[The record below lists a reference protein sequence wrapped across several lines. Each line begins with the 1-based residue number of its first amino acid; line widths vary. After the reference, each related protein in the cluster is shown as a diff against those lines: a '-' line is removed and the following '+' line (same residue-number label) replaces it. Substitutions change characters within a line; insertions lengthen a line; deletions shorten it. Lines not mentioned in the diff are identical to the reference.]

1 MANELEAL
9 QQYEVALKS
18 GQRYYH
24 DALKRGAYPYPPAL
38 DELVDEKNLAGRA
51 ELGVINI
58 PSELITGTKTAGRT
72 SALAGNFMPLL
83 QENTEFAMKWIRLCE
98 AHLGDE
104 GIRDP
109 IKCYEYLGRFYVMEG
124 NKRTSVLMSYGAPVI
139 PGYVTRLIPEYS
151 DDPEIQVYY
160 EFLHFY
166 SLTGNY
172 RVSFNRK
179 GGYTRLLAALG
190 TGDDHV
196 WTDRER
202 KSFSAGFQQFCA
214 AFDKLKTPDLTVTP
228 AEALLVW
235 MKVYSFSEIK
245 ELTLAELTD
254 KLRSI
259 WPDVKAAETP
269 EKAEVSTE
277 PKSESK
283 NILSKVL
290 SFTKPD
296 SVKVAFVYAYPPETS
311 AWIRAHDLGRQ
322 YMESAL
328 GDKVDATVYNAFDRD
343 YDTAM
348 EQAAADGAKI
358 LFATTPPMIDACRRL
373 VAKHPDIKVLNCA
386 LSQPYTGVRMYYSR
400 MYECKFITG
409 AIAGAMA
416 ENDTIGYISN
426 YPIIGDPANVNA
438 FALGARMTNPR
449 AKILLR
455 WSCLPGNALHDL
467 LDEGATVI
475 SNRDAANPV
484 SPFGSFIWGTYKIS
498 GEQEL
503 LPLAVPFWDWG
514 KFYERI
520 VLSVL
525 NGSWEHLSGDRSM
538 NYWWGMSSGAVSVQL
553 SDDLPDG
560 IQSLAKMLMR
570 GISTDFIHPFR
581 TRITD
586 QSGILRNDGS
596 RDFTVAELMQMN
608 WLCDNVDGRIPSFDE
623 LIPESRDTV
632 RLLGLYR
639 DEILPEKEAKQL

>member
-1 MANELEAL
+1 MSEMESI
-9 QQYEVALKS
+9 QQYNIALKA
-18 GQRYYH
+18 GQRYYRE
-24 DALKRGAYPYPPAL
+24 ALKRGAYPYPPAL
-38 DELVDEKNLAGRA
+38 DDMVDESRMAGRT
-51 ELGVINI
+51 ELGVIDI
-58 PSELITGTKTAGRT
+58 PTELISGTKTAGRT

-83 QENTEFAMKWIRLCE
+83 EENSEFGTKWIRLCE
-98 AHLGDE
+98 AHLSDE

-109 IKCYEYLGRFYVMEG
+109 IKCYEYLGRFYVLEG
-124 NKRTSVLMSYGAPVI
+124 NKRASVLMSYGAPLI
-139 PGYVTRLIPEYS
+139 PGNVTRLIPAYS
-151 DDPEIQVYY
+151 EDPEIQIYY

-166 SLTGNY
+166 SLTGLY

-190 TGDDHV
+190 TGEDHI

-202 KSFSAGFQQFCA
+202 KSFSAGFQQFRT
-214 AFDKLKTPDLTVTP
+214 AFDKLKTPDMTVTP

-235 MKVYSFSEIK
+235 LKVFPFSDIK
-245 ELTLAELTD
+245 ELTLPDLTER
-254 KLRSI
+254 LRTI
-259 WPDVKAAETP
+259 WPDVKAVETL
-269 EKAEVSTE
+269 ENTEVSTE
-277 PKSESK
+277 PENESK
-283 NILSKVL
+283 TILSKVL
-290 SFTKPD
+290 SFKKPD
-296 SVKVAFVYAYPPETS
+296 SVKVAFIYAYPPETS
-311 AWIRAHDLGRQ
+311 AWVRAHDLGRQ
-322 YMESAL
+322 YMEAAL
-328 GDKVDATVYNAFDRD
+328 GQRVSVSVYEAYDRD
-343 YDTAM
+343 YYPVM
-348 EQAAADGAKI
+348 EQAVEDGAKI

-373 VAKHPDIKVLNCA
+373 ASKHPDVRVLNCA

-455 WSCLPGNALHDL
+455 WSCLPGNALHEL
-467 LDEGATVI
+467 LEEGATVI
-475 SNRDAANPV
+475 SNRDAANRV
-484 SPFGSFIWGTYKIS
+484 SPYGSFIWGTYKIN
-498 GEQEL
+498 EQQEL

-525 NGSWEHLSGDRSM
+525 NGTWQHLSGDRSM
-538 NYWWGMSSGAVSVQL
+538 NYWWGMSSGVVSVQL

-560 IQSLAKMLMR
+560 IQSLAKMLME
-570 GISTDFIHPFR
+570 GISSDFIHPFR

-586 QSGILRNDGS
+586 QSGTLRNEGS
-596 RDFTVAELMQMN
+596 HDFSAAELMQMD
-608 WLCDNVDGRIPSFDE
+608 WLCDNVDGRIPAFDE

>member
-1 MANELEAL
+1 MSELEAV
-9 QQYEVALKS
+9 QQYELALKA

-38 DELVDEKNLAGRA
+38 DELVDEKQLAGRA

-58 PSELITGTKTAGRT
+58 PTELITGTKTAGRT

-83 QENTEFAMKWIRLCE
+83 EENTEFAAKWIRLCA

-109 IKCYEYLGRFYVMEG
+109 IKCYEYLGRFYVLEG
-124 NKRTSVLMSYGAPVI
+124 NKRASVLMSYGAPLI
-139 PGYVTRLIPEYS
+139 PGNVTRLIPEYS
-151 DDPEIQVYY
+151 EDPEIQIYY

-166 SLTGNY
+166 SLAGLY
-172 RVSFNRK
+172 RVTFNRK

-190 TGDDHV
+190 TGEDHV

-202 KSFSAGFQQFCA
+202 KSFSAGFQQFRA
-214 AFDKLKTPDLTVTP
+214 AFDKLKTPDMTVTP

-235 MKVYSFSEIK
+235 LKVFPFSDIK
-245 ELTLAELTD
+245 DLTLPELTD
-254 KLRSI
+254 RLRTI
-259 WPDVKAAETP
+259 WPDVKAIETL
-269 EKAEVSTE
+269 ESAEVSTE
-277 PKSESK
+277 PESESK
-283 NILSKVL
+283 TIFSKVL

-296 SVKVAFVYAYPPETS
+296 SVKAAFIYAYPPETS
-311 AWIRAHDLGRQ
+311 AWVRAHDLGRQ
-322 YMESAL
+322 YMEAAL
-328 GDKVDATVYNAFDRD
+328 GDRVSATVYPA
-343 YDTAM
+343 YDMNYYPVM

-373 VAKHPDIKVLNCA
+373 VANHPDIKVLNCA

-416 ENDTIGYISN
+416 DNNKIGYISN

-455 WSCLPGNALHDL
+455 WSCLPGNALHEL
-467 LDEGATVI
+467 VEEGATVI

-484 SPFGSFIWGTYKIS
+484 SPYGSFIWGTYKIS
-498 GEQEL
+498 GQQEL

-525 NGSWEHLSGDRSM
+525 NGTWQHLSGDRSM
-538 NYWWGMSSGAVSVQL
+538 NYWWGMSSGVVSVQL

-560 IQSLAKMLMR
+560 VQSLAKMLME
-570 GISTDFIHPFR
+570 GISSDFIHPFR

-586 QSGILRNDGS
+586 QSGNLRNDGS
-596 RDFTVAELMQMN
+596 RDFTVAELMQMD
-608 WLCDNVDGRIPSFDE
+608 WLCDSVDGRIPAFDE
-623 LIPESRDTV
+623 LIPESRNTV

>member
-1 MANELEAL
+1 MSELEAL
-9 QQYEVALKS
+9 QQYEVALKA

-24 DALKRGAYPYPPAL
+24 DALKKGTYPYPPAL
-38 DELVDEKNLAGRA
+38 DELVDEKQLVGKA

-58 PSELITGTKTAGRT
+58 PAELIAGTKSAGRT

-83 QENTEFAMKWIRLCE
+83 EVNTEFAMKWIRLCE
-98 AHLGDE
+98 AHLSDE

-109 IKCYEYLGRFYVMEG
+109 IKCYEYLGRFYIEEG
-124 NKRTSVLMSYGAPVI
+124 NKRASVLMSYGAPFVPGNVI
-139 PGYVTRLIPEYS
+139 RLIPEYS

-160 EFLHFY
+160 EFMHFY
-166 SLTGNY
+166 TLTGLYN
-172 RVSFNRK
+172 VSFNRK

-190 TGDDHV
+190 TGEDHV

-202 KSFSAGFQQFCA
+202 KSFSAGFQHFRT
-214 AFDKLKTPDLTVTP
+214 AFDKLKTPDMTVTP

-235 MKVYSFSEIK
+235 LKVFPFSDIK
-245 ELTLAELTD
+245 ELTLPDLTD
-254 KLRSI
+254 KLKTI
-259 WPDVKAAETP
+259 WPDVKAIEALGEP
-269 EKAEVSTE
+269 EVSTE
-277 PKSESK
+277 PAAETKT
-283 NILSKVL
+283 ILSKVL

-296 SVKVAFVYAYPPETS
+296 HVKAAFVYAYPPETS
-311 AWIRAHDLGRQ
+311 AWTRAHDLGRQ
-322 YMESAL
+322 YMEAAL
-328 GDKVDATVYNAFDRD
+328 GDKVSAAVYPA
-343 YDTAM
+343 YDKNYYPVM
-348 EQAAADGAKI
+348 EQAVEDGAKI

-373 VAKHPDIKVLNCA
+373 VSNHPDIRVLNCA

-449 AKILLR
+449 AKVLLR
-455 WSCLPGNALHDL
+455 WTCLPGNPLHEL
-467 LDEGATVI
+467 LEEGATVI
-475 SNRDAANPV
+475 SNRDAVNPG
-484 SPFGSFIWGTYKIS
+484 SPLGSFIWGTYKIS
-498 GEQEL
+498 DQKEL

-525 NGSWEHLSGDRSM
+525 NGSWQHLSGDRSM
-538 NYWWGMSSGAVSVQL
+538 NYWWGLGSGVVGLQL
-553 SDDLPDG
+553 SEDLPDG
-560 IQSLAKMLMR
+560 IRSLAEMLIR
-570 GISTDFIHPFR
+570 GISSDFIHPFR

-596 RDFTVAELMQMN
+596 SDFSVAELMQMN
-608 WLCDNVDGRIPSFDE
+608 WLCDNVDGRIPAFEE

-639 DEILPEKEAKQL
+639 DEIVPEKEAKQL

>member
-1 MANELEAL
+1 
-9 QQYEVALKS
+9 
-18 GQRYYH
+18 
-24 DALKRGAYPYPPAL
+24 
-38 DELVDEKNLAGRA
+38 
-51 ELGVINI
+51 
-58 PSELITGTKTAGRT
+58 
-72 SALAGNFMPLL
+72 
-83 QENTEFAMKWIRLCE
+83 
-98 AHLGDE
+98 
-104 GIRDP
+104 
-109 IKCYEYLGRFYVMEG
+109 
-124 NKRTSVLMSYGAPVI
+124 
-139 PGYVTRLIPEYS
+139 
-151 DDPEIQVYY
+151 
-160 EFLHFY
+160 
-166 SLTGNY
+166 
-172 RVSFNRK
+172 
-179 GGYTRLLAALG
+179 
-190 TGDDHV
+190 
-196 WTDRER
+196 
-202 KSFSAGFQQFCA
+202 
-214 AFDKLKTPDLTVTP
+214 
-228 AEALLVW
+228 
-235 MKVYSFSEIK
+235 
-245 ELTLAELTD
+245 
-254 KLRSI
+254 
-259 WPDVKAAETP
+259 
-269 EKAEVSTE
+269 
-277 PKSESK
+277 
-283 NILSKVL
+283 
-290 SFTKPD
+290 
-296 SVKVAFVYAYPPETS
+296 
-311 AWIRAHDLGRQ
+311 
-322 YMESAL
+322 MESAL
-328 GDKVDATVYNAFDRD
+328 GDKVDAAVYNAFDRD

-503 LPLAVPFWDWG
+503 FPLAVPFWDWG

-586 QSGILRNDGS
+586 QSGVLRNDGS